1 MNSRPSVLREWPTPD
16 VVESGMKI
24 TVCICTY
31 NRDLH
36 LRRLLESLQDFQ
48 LGDLASERVRLL
60 VVDNN
65 SSAETRQLCLDAG
78 QHLQIPLHYVEEHRP
93 GVVSSRNRAVT
104 EAIANGDDFLAFLD
118 DDDVPDNDWLLEL
131 LETQAETG
139 ADIVAGNRR
148 LVDPPPWTQGVGERR
163 KKKSASKQLGS
174 HCIPRSAGTG
184 NVLIGR
190 GVLLKLVGDGLVF
203 HPAFNLSGGE
213 DKDFFLRAIKNGA
226 TMAYAEK
233 SFITQYHDQQRY
245 TAEGVM
251 ARGFKAGCSK
261 MNVTRCHGSKS
272 ESLSLIGGALTKL
285 LTSIIFLPFVI
296 FTRKQRLG
304 YLYRM
309 GKSLGILYFF
319 LTGKSAKYYYHEHS

>member
-1 MNSRPSVLREWPTPD
+1 MNSRPTFLKEWPAPC
-16 VVESGMKI
+16 VAESGMRI

-31 NRDLH
+31 NRDPH
-36 LRRLLESLQDFQ
+36 LKRLLESLQGIQ
-48 LGDLASERVRLL
+48 LGAPDEQQVRIL

-65 SSAETRQLCLDAG
+65 ASAATRQLCADAG
-78 QHLQIPLHYVEEHRP
+78 RHLPVPLHYVDELKP
-93 GVVSSRNRAVT
+93 GVVSSRNRAVM
-104 EAIANGDDFLAFLD
+104 EVIANGDDFLAFLD
-118 DDDVPDNDWLLEL
+118 DDDVPDNDWLREL
-131 LETQAETG
+131 LRAQAHTG

-148 LVDPPPWTQGVGERR
+148 LMDPPPWTQGVGERR
-163 KKKSASKQLGS
+163 KKKSSDKQLGS
-174 HCIPRSAGTG
+174 HRIPRSAGTG

-190 GVLLKLVGDGLVF
+190 GVLLALVGNGPVF

-213 DKDFFLRAIKNGA
+213 DKDFFLRAIKNGT
-226 TMAYAEK
+226 TMAFAEK

-245 TAEGVM
+245 TAEGVV
-251 ARGFKAGCSK
+251 ARGFKSGCSK
-261 MNVTRCHGSKS
+261 MNVTRCHGSWS
-272 ESLSLIGGALTKL
+272 ERLSLIGGALTKL
-285 LTSIIFLPFVI
+285 LTSIIFLPFVV